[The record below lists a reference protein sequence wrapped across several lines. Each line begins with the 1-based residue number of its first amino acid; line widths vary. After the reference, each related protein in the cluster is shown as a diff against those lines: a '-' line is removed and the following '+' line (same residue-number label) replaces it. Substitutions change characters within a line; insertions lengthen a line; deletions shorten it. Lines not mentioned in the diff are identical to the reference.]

1 MTTICA
7 STNKHCF
14 FVSVPFYVFSHK
26 CTHTTINASQSEN
39 GLHKSLFI
47 KTIPEPKSPSINAFY
62 YRCTFYFPSNRNP
75 HYFQKHN
82 RNSEKQHPSMNK
94 YLLFLSTLTSNIP
107 SFHFSHLFLQI
118 LPTIH
123 LPNDHSNSAP
133 SHHAILISFPT
144 NTSFAFMRNA
154 VINMVK
160 PTALVL
166 VLTGMQLVR
175 LHNQT
180 VDRGR
185 TSDQLRLLH
194 PRKLLKAFV
203 LPITPSLRSLTQLS
217 VYPKYF
223 RAR

>member
-1 MTTICA
+1 MLSAISVLTLPTMLHNRKINYINPCISRQSMNQNLHQSMLFTTAVHSIFLVIE
-7 STNKHCF
+7 TR
-14 FVSVPFYVFSHK
+14 
-26 CTHTTINASQSEN
+26 TI
-39 GLHKSLFI
+39 F
-47 KTIPEPKSPSINAFY
+47 KTIIE
-62 YRCTFYFPSNRNP
+62 T
-75 HYFQKHN
+75 QKN
-82 RNSEKQHPSMNK
+82 NIPSMNK
-94 YLLFLSTLTSNIP
+94 YMLFLSTLTSCIL

-123 LPNDHSNSAP
+123 LPKDHSNSAP

>member
-1 MTTICA
+1 
-7 STNKHCF
+7 
-14 FVSVPFYVFSHK
+14 
-26 CTHTTINASQSEN
+26 
-39 GLHKSLFI
+39 
-47 KTIPEPKSPSINAFY
+47 
-62 YRCTFYFPSNRNP
+62 
-75 HYFQKHN
+75 
-82 RNSEKQHPSMNK
+82 
-94 YLLFLSTLTSNIP
+94 
-107 SFHFSHLFLQI
+107 
-118 LPTIH
+118 
-123 LPNDHSNSAP
+123 
-133 SHHAILISFPT
+133 
-144 NTSFAFMRNA
+144 MRNA

>member
-1 MTTICA
+1 MFTAI
-7 STNKHCF
+7 
-14 FVSVPFYVFSHK
+14 SVLTLPSMLHNRKMDY
-26 CTHTTINASQSEN
+26 INPCISRQSLN
-39 GLHKSLFI
+39 QNA
-47 KTIPEPKSPSINAFY
+47 PSINAFY
-62 YRCTFYFPSNRNP
+62 YRCTFYFPSNRSP
-75 HYFQKHN
+75 HYFQNHN
-82 RNSEKQHPSMNK
+82 RNFKKQHPSMNK

-107 SFHFSHLFLQI
+107 SFHFSYLFLQI

-123 LPNDHSNSAP
+123 LPKDHSNSAP

>member
-1 MTTICA
+1 MLVQISTVFLFLSLSMLSAISVLTLPTMLHNRKKNYINPCISRQSMNQNLHQSMLFTTAVHSIFLVIE
-7 STNKHCF
+7 TR
-14 FVSVPFYVFSHK
+14 
-26 CTHTTINASQSEN
+26 TI
-39 GLHKSLFI
+39 F
-47 KTIPEPKSPSINAFY
+47 KTIIE
-62 YRCTFYFPSNRNP
+62 T
-75 HYFQKHN
+75 QKN
-82 RNSEKQHPSMNK
+82 NIPSMNK
-94 YLLFLSTLTSNIP
+94 YMLFLSTLTSCIL
-107 SFHFSHLFLQI
+107 SFHFSYLFLQI

-123 LPNDHSNSAP
+123 LPKDHSNSAP